1 MDLSK
6 YNLHDIILAAIK
18 SEIEARDIYAKISE
32 EVKNPFLKPKLKF
45 LSEEEERHRKFFENF
60 FKEKFPNREIIIPE
74 KTPVPVP
81 EIKMEEG
88 EKTPIS
94 KIFWHAMQ
102 AEKAAYDF
110 YINMA
115 EIFDKEPETKNTILY
130 IATMEMGHYRL
141 FEIEREN
148 ALKFEDE
155 EIPMIHL
162 GP

>member
-6 YNLHDIILAAIK
+6 YTLDEIILAAIK
-18 SEIEARDIYAKISE
+18 SEIEARDIYAKLSE
-32 EVKNPFLKPKLKF
+32 RVKNPFLKPKLKF
-45 LSEEEERHRKFFENF
+45 LSEEEERHRIFFEHF
-60 FKEKFPNREIIIPE
+60 FKEKFPNKKIIIPE
-74 KTPVPVP
+74 KTPVPLP

-88 EKTPIS
+88 EKTPVS
-94 KIFWHAMQ
+94 KVFWHAMQ

-110 YINMA
+110 YKSMA
-115 EIFDKEPETKNTILY
+115 QLFEKEPQVKNTLLY
-130 IATMEMGHYRL
+130 IAEMEMGHYKL

-148 ALKFEDE
+148 AIKFEDE

>member
-6 YNLHDIILAAIK
+6 YTLEEIILSAIK
-18 SEIEARDIYAKISE
+18 AEIEARDIYARIADR
-32 EVKNPFLKPKLKF
+32 VKNPFLKPKLIF
-45 LSEEEERHRKFFENF
+45 LSEEEERHRVFFEHF
-60 FKEKFPNREIIIPE
+60 YKQKFPDKEIVIPE
-74 KTPVPVP
+74 KTPVPLP

-94 KIFWHAMQ
+94 KIFQHAMD
-102 AEKAAYDF
+102 AEKAAHDF
-110 YINMA
+110 YSSMA
-115 EIFDKEPETKNTILY
+115 ELFESEPEVKNTLLY
-130 IATMEMGHYRL
+130 IAVMEMGHYRL

-155 EIPMIHL
+155 DIPMIHL

>member
-6 YNLHDIILAAIK
+6 YTLEEIILAAIK
-18 SEIEARDIYAKISE
+18 SEIEARDIYAKIAGV
-32 EVKNPFLKPKLKF
+32 VKNPFLKPKLQF
-45 LSEEEERHRKFFENF
+45 LSEEEERHRKFFEHF
-60 FKEKFPNREIIIPE
+60 FKEKFPDKKIIIPE
-74 KTPVPVP
+74 KTPVPIP
-81 EIKMEEG
+81 EIKMEEE

-102 AEKAAYDF
+102 AEKAAHDF
-110 YINMA
+110 YLNMA
-115 EIFDKEPETKNTILY
+115 EIFDKEPEIKNTILY

>member
-6 YNLHDIILAAIK
+6 YKLDEIILAAIK
-18 SEIEARDIYAKISE
+18 SEIEARDIYARLSE
-32 EVKNPFLKPKLKF
+32 MVKNPFLKPKLKF
-45 LSEEEERHRKFFENF
+45 LSEEEERHRVFFEHF
-60 FKEKFPNREIIIPE
+60 FKEKFPDKEIIIPE

-81 EIKMEEG
+81 EIKI
-88 EKTPIS
+88 EKSEKIPIS

-102 AEKAAYDF
+102 AEMAAYDF
-110 YINMA
+110 YESMA
-115 EIFDKEPETKNTILY
+115 KLFESVPQVKNTLLY

-141 FEIEREN
+141 FELEREK